1 MDVNFWYLV
10 FTFVSHQD
18 YHRRH
23 TTSTTTENRKEN
35 NDNNNKM
42 NDQQPPQAEAKT
54 KTKKELEFER
64 IGLQA
69 REFWEEEER
78 LIAAEKETETRRI
91 IAEKELERERIAAQA
106 HSLEKQ
112 KQQQEEQQ
120 WENDYNNGIKK
131 NISPS
136 SIASPGMVA
145 RRAEWLKKREE
156 EANARRR
163 REEENNNSLT
173 PRKQQPN
180 TSTTAGNTTT
190 TTSDDDDDNEDKI
203 ISHDHDHNHNHNCDF
218 EEGLEKLRDQTTRID
233 SIVENAERKVLQS
246 SEELDEEFQNIQDEL
261 EEAERNL
268 RNKSSDSSCEIDIAT
283 PAQNNIDNNI
293 LHNNSQEGVNII
305 IDEEEVVSPRALMDE
320 FCSPDDVAEEN
331 IDASSVLANPTPE
344 MKETT
349 TTTATTQQQLKVQ
362 SQSKTHDVELE
373 EKAVNNI
380 IEPAII
386 IQQPLIVQSHPTV
399 QQYGAEID
407 PRTQAMVSEDDIMK
421 PSNSDNHD
429 VSSGPGFN
437 KFYTARKNNN
447 LALNSFPNQKSRRSR
462 KSSNLNDDDE
472 DESKIEFVHKAATFE
487 IPVEVTNNGLKLSPK
502 VADLTMITTI
512 PPSRVGGR
520 ISGVLKATSSLGE
533 SNTASGSATIEYKS
547 SKYSRLTLGMIRGFE
562 PCYPLISVGGQI
574 LRYGSSFGITYY
586 QNANNIL
593 HRFILD
599 HSVWSLSF
607 RHRFS
612 DSKWCFSSQLSRRQD
627 LSLSLT
633 NNKLSGLFGWNLL
646 KPNKLHIRFDARPK
660 LSEYRRA
667 HLYCQWKSGVWNFG
681 ISLVQSLH
689 SQIATVGLGWR
700 LFSTRGLEWV
710 ITWTRGNA
718 VIRIPI
724 VVSKGL
730 AANATIGQTMYF
742 SVISYIIQQYTAEMW
757 GWIVIGDDNDVSD
770 EADAPMAVVQAQNL
784 TMARRDAAIQKELM
798 ARQASRKTK
807 NEAERD
813 GLIIKDAIYS
823 IRNGDEWNV
832 TIPLQFWVSNST
844 LKLPA
849 RRKSELLGFYDI
861 VTSMKNNSTL
871 SVNSSNRRRRKSSW
885 SDVWN
890 DLFDWTPK
898 DVLLRRKAAAEL
910 PSPTLTVSYEF
921 KNQSYQITV
930 KDSEELRLPHLV

>member
-1 MDVNFWYLV
+1 
-10 FTFVSHQD
+10 
-18 YHRRH
+18 
-23 TTSTTTENRKEN
+23 
-35 NDNNNKM
+35 M
-42 NDQQPPQAEAKT
+42 NDQRPPQTETKT

-69 REFWEEEER
+69 RGFWEEEER

-91 IAEKELERERIAAQA
+91 VAEKELERERIAQA
-106 HSLEKQ
+106 YSLEKQ
-112 KQQQEEQQ
+112 KQQEQELEQQQ
-120 WENDYNNGIKK
+120 WENEYNNDIQ
-131 NISPS
+131 NTTS

-163 REEENNNSLT
+163 RQEENNNSLT
-173 PRKQQPN
+173 PRKKQPN
-180 TSTTAGNTTT
+180 TRTTAGNTTT
-190 TTSDDDDDNEDKI
+190 TTSDDDDDDDDNI
-203 ISHDHDHNHNHNCDF
+203 ISHDHDHHNHNCDF
-218 EEGLEKLRDQTTRID
+218 EEGLEKPRDQTTRID
-233 SIVENAERKVLQS
+233 SIVESAERKLLQS
-246 SEELDEEFQNIQDEL
+246 SEELDEDSQNIQDEL
-261 EEAERNL
+261 EEVERSL
-268 RNKSSDSSCEIDIAT
+268 HKKSSDSSCESDIAT
-283 PAQNNIDNNI
+283 SVQNNIDNNI
-293 LHNNSQEGVNII
+293 LHNNSQEQENI
-305 IDEEEVVSPRALMDE
+305 IDEEEFVSPRALMDE
-320 FCSPDDVAEEN
+320 VCSPDDAVEEN
-331 IDASSVLANPTPE
+331 IDALSVSANPTPE

-349 TTTATTQQQLKVQ
+349 TTTTTETTQQQLRIQ
-362 SQSKTHDVELE
+362 SQSKANEDKLE

-386 IQQPLIVQSHPTV
+386 IQQPLIVQSHPSV

-407 PRTQAMVSEDDIMK
+407 PRTQAMVSEDDIVK
-421 PSNSDNHD
+421 PGNSDNHD
-429 VSSGPGFN
+429 VPSGSGFN
-437 KFYTARKNNN
+437 KFDTARKKNN

-462 KSSNLNDDDE
+462 RSSNLNDDDE
-472 DESKIEFVHKAATFE
+472 DESKIEFGHKAATFE
-487 IPVEVTNNGLKLSPK
+487 IPVEVTNDGLKLSPK
-502 VADLTMITTI
+502 VANLTMITTI

-520 ISGVLKATSSLGE
+520 ISGVLEATSSLGE
-533 SNTASGSATIEYKS
+533 SNTASGLAIIEYKS

-562 PCYPLISVGGQI
+562 PCYPLIAIGSQI
-574 LRYGSSFGITYY
+574 LGYGSSFGITYY
-586 QNANNIL
+586 QNANNIF

-599 HSVWSLSF
+599 HSLWSLSF

-627 LSLSLT
+627 LSLTLT
-633 NNKLSGLFGWNLL
+633 NNKIYGLFGWNLF
-646 KPNKLHIRFDARPK
+646 KPNKLHIRLDARPK

-710 ITWTRGNA
+710 ITWSRGNA

-724 VVSKGL
+724 VVFKGL
-730 AANATIGQTMYF
+730 AANATIGQAMYF
-742 SVISYIIQQYTAEMW
+742 SIVSYIIQQYIAEMW

-770 EADAPMAVVQAQNL
+770 EAEAPMAVVQAQNL
-784 TMARRDAAIQKELM
+784 TKARRDAAIQKELM
-798 ARQASRKTK
+798 ARQARRKTK

-823 IRNGDEWNV
+823 IENGDEWNV
-832 TIPLQFWVSNST
+832 TIPLQFWVSHST

-861 VTSMKNNSTL
+861 VTSMKNNRTL
-871 SVNSSNRRRRKSSW
+871 SVDSSSSMRRKSSW

-898 DVLLRRKAAAEL
+898 DVLLCRKAAAEL

-930 KDSEELRLPHLV
+930 KDSEELRLPHLVYCGR

>member
-1 MDVNFWYLV
+1 MTVAED
-10 FTFVSHQD
+10 
-18 YHRRH
+18 
-23 TTSTTTENRKEN
+23 RKEN
-35 NDNNNKM
+35 NDYNNMM
-42 NDQQPPQAEAKT
+42 NDQQPPQTKT
-54 KTKKELEFER
+54 TVKTKKELELER

-69 REFWEEEER
+69 REFWEKEGR
-78 LIAAEKETETRRI
+78 LIASEKETETRRI
-91 IAEKELERERIAAQA
+91 VAEKELERERIAQA
-106 HSLEKQ
+106 YSLEKQ
-112 KQQQEEQQ
+112 KQQEQEQQQ
-120 WENDYNNGIKK
+120 WENACNNDIQD
-131 NISPS
+131 ITS

-145 RRAEWLKKREE
+145 RRAEWLKKRED
-156 EANARRR
+156 EANERRR
-163 REEENNNSLT
+163 REEENINSLT
-173 PRKQQPN
+173 PRRQQPN
-180 TSTTAGNTTT
+180 TSTTEGNTTT
-190 TTSDDDDDNEDKI
+190 TTSDDDGNDDDDDDNI
-203 ISHDHDHNHNHNCDF
+203 TSHDHDHHNHNCDF
-218 EEGLEKLRDQTTRID
+218 EEGLEKLRDQTIRID
-233 SIVENAERKVLQS
+233 SIVENAERKLLQS
-246 SEELDEEFQNIQDEL
+246 SEELDEEFQKIQDKL

-268 RNKSSDSSCEIDIAT
+268 RNKSSDSSCERDIAAT
-283 PAQNNIDNNI
+283 AQNNIDNDI
-293 LHNNSQEGVNII
+293 LHNNSQEEGNII
-305 IDEEEVVSPRALMDE
+305 VDEEKFVSPRVLMDD
-320 FCSPDDVAEEN
+320 FFSPDDVVEKN
-331 IDASSVLANPTPE
+331 IDVLPMSPNPSPE

-349 TTTATTQQQLKVQ
+349 TTATTQQLLNIL
-362 SQSKTHDVELE
+362 SQSKTYDEKLE
-373 EKAVNNI
+373 EKAVHNI

-386 IQQPLIVQSHPTV
+386 IQQPLIVQSHPSV
-399 QQYGAEID
+399 QQYGAEIG
-407 PRTQAMVSEDDIMK
+407 PRTQAMVSGDDIVK
-421 PSNSDNHD
+421 PGNSDNHD
-429 VSSGPGFN
+429 VSSGSGFN
-437 KFYTARKNNN
+437 KFDTARKKNN
-447 LALNSFPNQKSRRSR
+447 LVLNSFPNQKSRRSR
-462 KSSNLNDDDE
+462 RSSNLDDDE
-472 DESKIEFVHKAATFE
+472 DESKIEFVHNAATFE
-487 IPVEVTNNGLKLSPK
+487 IPVEVTNDGLKLSPK

-520 ISGVLKATSSLGE
+520 ISGVLEATSSLGK

-547 SKYSRLTLGMIRGFE
+547 SKHSRLTLGMIRGFE

-586 QNANNIL
+586 QNANNVL
-593 HRFILD
+593 HRYILD
-599 HSVWSLSF
+599 HSLWSLSF
-607 RHRFS
+607 RHPCS

-633 NNKLSGLFGWNLL
+633 NNKISGLFGWNLF
-646 KPNKLHIRFDARPK
+646 KPNKLHIRLDARPK
-660 LSEYRRA
+660 LSVYRRA

-730 AANATIGQTMYF
+730 AANATIGQAMYF
-742 SVISYIIQQYTAEMW
+742 SVVSYIMQQYIAETW
-757 GWIVIGDDNDVSD
+757 DWIVIGDDNDVSD
-770 EADAPMAVVQAQNL
+770 EAEVPMAVVQDQNL

-798 ARQASRKTK
+798 ARQARRKTK

-823 IRNGDEWNV
+823 IKNGDEWNV
-832 TIPLQFWVSNST
+832 TIPLQFWVSDST
-844 LKLPA
+844 LKLPG

-861 VTSMKNNSTL
+861 ITSMKNNNTL
-871 SVNSSNRRRRKSSW
+871 SVDSSNRMRRKSTW